1 MQRYFDIIFSVFW
14 LIMLSPLLLLVVV
27 LLRFSAEGEV
37 FFFQERVGYKGRIFQ
52 LCKFATMLKN
62 SPNLSTGTI
71 TTKNDFRI
79 LPFGRILRKTKI
91 NEIPQLF
98 NILCGDMSFIG
109 PRPLTTE
116 VFKLYSKKT
125 QEAINETHPG
135 LSGIGSIIFR
145 NEEEILSSEDAGLE
159 LYRSIIAPYKGCLE
173 SWYFEH
179 RNLKVYFIL
188 ILLTIWVVIF
198 PKSGIVW
205 RIFPD
210 LPAPPSILKIKLN
223 YIL

>member
-1 MQRYFDIIFSVFW
+1 MQRCFDIVFSLFW
-14 LIMLSPLLLLVVV
+14 LVILTPLLLVVMV
-27 LLRFSAEGEV
+27 FLRFSGEGEV
-37 FFFQERVGYKGRIFQ
+37 FFFQERLGYKGSIFH

-79 LPFGRILRKTKI
+79 LPLGRILRKTKI
-91 NEIPQLF
+91 NELPQLF

-116 VFKLYSKKT
+116 VFKLYSKKI
-125 QEAINETHPG
+125 QAVINETHPG

-145 NEEEILSSEDAGLE
+145 NEEEILSSEEVGLE
-159 LYRSIIAPYKGCLE
+159 FYRSIIAPYKGCLE
-173 SWYFEH
+173 CWYSEH
-179 RNLKVYFIL
+179 RNLYVYFIL
-188 ILLTIWVVIF
+188 ILLTIWAVIF

-205 RIFPD
+205 HIFPD
-210 LPAPPSILKIKLN
+210 LPAPPSVLKAKLN
-223 YIL
+223 YIF